1 MKERLNLRTF
11 FRKLWTSFSAAA
23 VLSAAITVLLIAQ
36 DCLPGMENAVKEYTE
51 IAVRA
56 CAGGLCF
63 AVLGSLMSRYYG
75 MPRWLGWAAAA
86 AGIAFSLVIK
96 ENDDIYLG
104 VCLAAAAMC
113 FYYASGREKRTQRL
127 AQIGGCFLSSLGL
140 AICLFAALMLCSY
153 AMEALFLSNRSRVGS
168 VLFSISVY
176 SSFLLA
182 APWLFLG
189 RLPQESDDAESRNGF
204 RKITANLFLPCYLVL
219 TGILLCYIATI
230 LVRWEM
236 PVGQMNGLALTAM
249 TLYAGFH
256 LTLTGEE
263 NRISAFFK
271 RWGAWLMLPVL
282 AVQQVG
288 VWMRYDAYGL
298 TPARYAGMAI
308 TLLLALS
315 VLWGL
320 LRKRADWFFA
330 GAAVLVLVLLV
341 SPLNVENVARYDQEK
356 RLKTAL
362 EACGMLDEYGKIIPN
377 PDADEENQRII
388 LSASEYL
395 RWLEDV
401 PEESFTA
408 ALKQQAFEGGKR
420 VSDELLFGFPDDAKL
435 GWETYYAYGT
445 DSRNAVDVSGFRYA
459 EWYDE
464 TADFENQAEG
474 NALIVPAQQLMDAA
488 DWKAEALLQKA
499 FMLEDGRVFRP
510 TRLVLTY
517 EDGVQDSIRIQGWIL
532 TPEE

>member
-1 MKERLNLRTF
+1 MKELISPRVF
-11 FRKLWTSFSAAA
+11 FRRLWTGFPAAA
-23 VLSAAITVLLIAQ
+23 VLSAVITALLMIQ
-36 DCLPGMENAVKEYTE
+36 DCVLGYEGTAVHCVET
-51 IAVRA
+51 AVQA
-56 CAGGLCF
+56 CSVGLCM
-63 AVLGSLMSRYYG
+63 AVLGSLISRHHG
-75 MPRWLGWAAAA
+75 KMRWLGWAAAG
-86 AGIAFSLVIK
+86 AGIVISLLFR
-96 ENDDIYLG
+96 EEEDLCLG
-104 VCLAAAAMC
+104 LCMAAAAMC
-113 FYYASGREKRTQRL
+113 FHYACGKDKPAQRL
-127 AQIGGCFLSSLGL
+127 AQIVGCFLSSLGL
-140 AICLFAALMLCSY
+140 AVCLFAALALCCY
-153 AMEALFLSNRSRVGS
+153 AVEALFLPDHSRAGGI
-168 VLFSISVY
+168 LISLSFY
-176 SSFLLA
+176 LSFLLA

-189 RLPQESDDAESRNGF
+189 RLPQENDDAESRNGF

-219 TGILLCYIATI
+219 TGILLGYIATI

-288 VWMRYDAYGL
+288 VWMRYNAYGL

-330 GAAVLVLVLLV
+330 GAAVLALVLLV
-341 SPLNVENVARYDQEK
+341 SPFNVENVARFDQEK

-362 EACGMLDEYGKIIPN
+362 EACGMLDETGRIIPN
-377 PDADEENQRII
+377 AEADEEHQRVI
-388 LSASEYL
+388 LSASDYL
-395 RWLEDV
+395 RWLDDV
-401 PEESFTA
+401 PEDSFTA
-408 ALKQQAFEGGKR
+408 SLKLQAFEDDVR
-420 VSDELLFGFPDDAKL
+420 VSDEVLFGFPDDAKL
-435 GWETYYAYGT
+435 GWETYDANGT

-459 EWYDE
+459 EWYDA
-464 TADFENQAEG
+464 TADFGEQAE
-474 NALIVPAQQLMDAA
+474 LDLLVVPAEQLMETA
-488 DWKAEALLQKA
+488 DWKAETILRKE
-499 FMLEDGRVFRP
+499 FILEDGRVFRA
-510 TRLVLTY
+510 TRLVLSY
-517 EDGVQDSIRIQGWIL
+517 EDGVQKSIRVQGWLL